1 MKPLAK
7 PEEVLIKPVIST
19 TLRYSI
25 DLKFPSSVV
34 AVIVVV
40 PKPTVFNLFPS
51 IIATFSSLLVI
62 VAFLFQHSQVLLHM
76 RNMNYH
82 LKANWS
88 GHSDKFLLL

>member
-7 PEEVLIKPVIST
+7 PEEVLIKPVIPT

-62 VAFLFQHSQVLLHM
+62 VAFLFS
-76 RNMNYH
+76 
-82 LKANWS
+82 A
-88 GHSDKFLLL
+88 F

>member
-7 PEEVLIKPVIST
+7 PEEVLINPVIST

-40 PKPTVFNLFPS
+40 PKPTVFYLFPS

-62 VAFLFQHSQVLLHM
+62 VAFLFS
-76 RNMNYH
+76 
-82 LKANWS
+82 AFS
-88 GHSDKFLLL
+88 GITSYEKYELSPKSKLVGTFR